1 MPSDEISA
9 TLASIFTNNC
19 LNFVVVKDIQSVSIE
34 FVKRKLVIFVYQL
47 NLIWY
52 VMGAN
57 LLSLEEIHILDFLVN
72 LEIPY
77 TKDWFSQAMNWLV
90 SFYLIEWVQVKK

>member
-1 MPSDEISA
+1 
-9 TLASIFTNNC
+9 
-19 LNFVVVKDIQSVSIE
+19 
-34 FVKRKLVIFVYQL
+34 
-47 NLIWY
+47 
-52 VMGAN
+52 MGAN